1 MSQPS
6 AVGFLT
12 QRSRLLQAYKE
23 QGQAVTCRTIPYH
36 STTYFQGDVVNFAN
50 NAAPGVGYAV
60 FRRNQAR
67 TLFNYGV
74 GNQVALGGLG
84 GQTTATESDT
94 NLGKASSTN
103 GAEDFVIEGVGFHQR
118 AARVAFAPGTGN
130 LYNGIGLPTDPT
142 VLSSLT
148 GDVAVYDPAAIN
160 MPPQVQSPFNLENGI
175 LNALL
180 PLISVS
186 FLFDRKRTE
195 KIGTVDVMPCT
206 SAKSYLR
213 ANGEPS
219 QNNMYRIPE
228 GYLWRRDGQPDSEF
242 TAQLNLDR
250 DLVIPLNGIV
260 PYVTGSAQAT
270 ATAPTQIWLEVTM
283 RLFGLAVD
291 LPSAN

>member
-1 MSQPS
+1 MTQGAS
-6 AVGFLT
+6 VGFMT
-12 QRSRLLQAYKE
+12 QRTRLLNAYKE
-23 QGQAVTCRTIPYH
+23 QGLAVTCRTIPYH
-36 STTYFQGDVVNFAN
+36 STTFFQGDVVNFAG
-50 NAAPGVGYAV
+50 ATAPGVGYIV

-74 GNQVALGGLG
+74 GNQVALGGT
-84 GQTTATESDT
+84 QQSTATEADT

-118 AARVAFAPGTGN
+118 SVRVGYAAGTGN
-130 LYNGIGLPTDPT
+130 LYNGVGVPTDPT
-142 VLSSLT
+142 VLASLV
-148 GDVAVYDPAAIN
+148 GDVGVYDPAAIN
-160 MPPQVQSPFNLENGI
+160 VPPQVQSPFNLENGI
-175 LNALL
+175 LNVLL

-250 DLVIPLNGIV
+250 DLVIPFNGIV
-260 PYVTGSAQAT
+260 PYVTGSGQT
-270 ATAPTQIWLEVTM
+270 ADAAPTNIWLEVTM
-283 RLFGLAVD
+283 RIFGLAVD